1 MRNDIILTLYY
12 HYIVLHLWSYFFYLK
27 TPISIKIYTKVEQ
40 LPENWKDLACGNIFM
55 SPEYLEILE
64 KSGPTNMTSNYI
76 GLFQENELV
85 GIALSQ
91 FLDLNKLESFGERDK
106 CIKTSVRNLVFKKFC
121 SHVLIIGNNMLTGQ
135 NAYVFSDKIDR
146 IEALK
151 TLKIASEELKTLFK
165 KKGLK
170 VHAVTFKDFPK
181 EEIPDF
187 KLAGYQDS
195 YQFSTQPNM
204 LFDIPNHWKT
214 EQDYIDALSKKY
226 RDQYKRARKKAEGI
240 EKRKM
245 HLEDIIK
252 QEETIY
258 DLYHHVAKNAH
269 FNTFF
274 LAKNHFRI
282 FKELLQDKFLFYG
295 YFLDEKL
302 IGFNTLVKNGEVM
315 DTYFLGYDDTI
326 QREKMLYLNMLYDMV
341 AYSINKGFKEII
353 FARTALEIKS
363 SVGAKP
369 QEMFGFMKHDNSIID
384 LAIDKVFC
392 YLDPEVIW
400 KERNPFK

>member
-1 MRNDIILTLYY
+1 VERFLFD
-12 HYIVLHLWSYFFYLK
+12 LK
-27 TPISIKIYTKVEQ
+27 TALTIEIFHKAEQ
-40 LPENWKDLACGNIFM
+40 LPKNWNNLAVDNIFLRK
-55 SPEYLEILE
+55 EYLEILE
-64 KSGPTNMTSNYI
+64 KSAPNNMTCHFI
-76 GLFQENELV
+76 GFFNEKELV

-106 CIKTSVRNLVFKKFC
+106 CIKTTIRNTIFKNFC

-135 NAYVFSDKIDR
+135 NVYFFLDSIDK

-151 TLKIASEELKTLFK
+151 TLKIASEQLKTIFIA
-165 KKGLK
+165 KGFK
-170 VHAVTFKDFPK
+170 VHVTTFKDFSK
-181 EEIPDF
+181 EEIPYF
-187 KLAGYQDS
+187 QLAGFQDS

-214 EQDYIDALSKKY
+214 EQDYISALSKKY

-240 EKRKM
+240 VKRKM

-252 QEETIY
+252 YEETIY

-274 LAKNHFRI
+274 LPKNHFKT
-282 FKELLQDKFLFYG
+282 FKELLKDKFLFYG

-302 IGFNTLVKNGEVM
+302 VGFNTIIKNGEVM

-326 QREKMLYLNMLYDMV
+326 QREKMLYLNMLYDII
-341 AYSINKGFKEII
+341 AYSINKGFKEIV

-369 QEMFGFMKHDNSIID
+369 QEMFGFMKHNNPIID

-392 YLDPEVIW
+392 YLDPEVVW
-400 KERNPFK
+400 QERNPFK